1 MYLPPQSTDGHELL
15 VESRH
20 NLARDSTLHLMAFL
34 GEEASWEVSAANIPG
49 KSKTGLK
56 GTAW

>member
-1 MYLPPQSTDGHELL
+1 MYLPPQSTDGHEVLI
-15 VESRH
+15 ESRH
-20 NLARDSTLHLMAFL
+20 NFARDSTLHLMVFL
-34 GEEASWEVSAANIPG
+34 GEEASCELSAVNTPG